1 MEETVELPLNLTPH
15 EDIAACTN
23 ALNALSEFDYGMMDE
38 EEKEIYR
45 QIKLMALYIIH
56 IGVKEIYTANFMEK
70 KIHQVVHRKLGKE
83 QAYGIAYTDENKM
96 EIDERLRGYR
106 YLLYL
111 LHEHF
116 HLKHPDWSES
126 KVRKESS
133 KTARFLWQMGF
144 RLVELK

>member
-1 MEETVELPLNLTPH
+1 MLDVAEKVGNLFARVAQITQLTSGKKTKRLFQSQG
-15 EDIAACTN
+15 EYEAEA
-23 ALNALSEFDYGMMDE
+23 
-38 EEKEIYR
+38 
-45 QIKLMALYIIH
+45 IKL
-56 IGVKEIYTANFMEK
+56 YTLKQKA
-70 KIHQVVHRKLGKE
+70 QKLQLDTRNLFVG
-83 QAYGIAYTDENKM
+83 AYGIAYTDENKM

-116 HLKHPDWSES
+116 HLKHPDWSET